1 MKPHWPKVRKW
12 QGVGSMI
19 DALLGLLQQNPPQA
33 ETKFSRSLLDD
44 IQSESLLGEN
54 KLAPRPKEKPIQLAP
69 RPKEKPAQLSSN
81 SALKEPDFIPK
92 LMQVS
97 EKLNIKPEQ
106 LLGAISLETMGT
118 FNPAIKSR
126 LSSASG
132 LIQFLESTANELGTT
147 TEDIRRMS
155 GTDQLDFVEKFLSKS
170 RKRFPK
176 SGATDSDV
184 YMSIFRPQSVGKKEN
199 TVLYKRGSKRYE
211 ANKALDPNKKGYV
224 TKGMASQVIQPH
236 INKASQILNR
246 YRQSITRQSPP

>member
-1 MKPHWPKVRKW
+1 
-12 QGVGSMI
+12 MI

-54 KLAPRPKEKPIQLAP
+54 KLAPRPKEKPIQLAPRPKEKPIQLAP